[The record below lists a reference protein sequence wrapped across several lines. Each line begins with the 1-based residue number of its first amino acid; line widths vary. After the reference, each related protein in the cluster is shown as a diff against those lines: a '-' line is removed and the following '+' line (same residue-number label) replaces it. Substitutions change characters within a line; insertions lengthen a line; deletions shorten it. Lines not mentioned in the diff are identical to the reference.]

1 MTVGAFRSLR
11 SLPGLVGMLL
21 VAIYLSSYLS
31 NPAVPGNAGRFP
43 LGWWGWWDQSQ
54 YLLSARSLA
63 RGDLLPGHHW
73 YPLGYAMLGAPFTL
87 LSRLH
92 PFLVPDLGCL
102 LLSYVAFLAFAR
114 CVGLSAAW
122 GALSFL
128 LASCGSEALRNVWA
142 EPWNTSLSSVLIWWL
157 LALTALQR
165 TGPEAGGR
173 IRQRRFLILGAL
185 AAAVPFVRPT
195 DGLLVVV
202 WAGGAAT
209 LALRDRALHPRD
221 LAALALGAVAVLL
234 PEAALWLG
242 VYGVHESRYMINSRL
257 LGFAFDSAGWKTY
270 LLLSTPR
277 PWFPY
282 GAGIVQRLPWVMPG
296 LAGMLAI
303 PFIARGPSRGLL
315 GLMAAMIV
323 AYCLL
328 FFCYVD
334 LSPSGFWRYNNIH
347 YFKWT
352 LPGLVLLGVML
363 LRALAFGPRRAVLAA
378 TVAVLLLV
386 DMRLVPHQATET
398 QPAWMIQI
406 PGPVPRFDE
415 AYFGTITLRDARG
428 PIRPLRDF
436 RALPD
441 PEGCS
446 LNALRR
452 PFAGAGTGGGLG
464 HWPDGP
470 VGPAG
475 HRWSRGLSLRLPCW
489 LPCWLHACPRPP

>member
-1 MTVGAFRSLR
+1 MTVPLFRSLR
-11 SLPGLVGMLL
+11 SLPGLVGVLL
-21 VAIYLSSYLS
+21 VAVYLLSYRS
-31 NPAVPGNAGRFP
+31 NPAVPGNTGHFP

-63 RGDLLPGHHW
+63 HGDLLPAHHW
-73 YPLGYAMLGAPFTL
+73 YPLGYAVLGAPFTL

-92 PFLVPDLGCL
+92 PFLLPDLGCL
-102 LLSYVAFLAFAR
+102 LLSYVAFLVFAR

-128 LASCGSEALRNVWA
+128 LATCGSEALRNVWA
-142 EPWNTSLSSVLIWWL
+142 EPWSTSLSSALIWWL
-157 LALTALQR
+157 LALTALQLTR
-165 TGPEAGGR
+165 PEAGKR
-173 IRQRRFLILGAL
+173 IRLRRFLILGAL
-185 AAAVPFVRPT
+185 AAVVPFVRPT

-202 WAGGAAT
+202 WAVGAA
-209 LALRDRALHPRD
+209 LPALRERAVRRGD
-221 LAALALGAVAVLL
+221 LAALVLGAMAVLL
-234 PEAALWLG
+234 PETALWLG
-242 VYGVHESRYMINSRL
+242 VHGAHESQYMIRSQV

-270 LLLSTPR
+270 LLLSTPY

-303 PFIARGPSRGLL
+303 PFILRGLPRALL

-323 AYCLL
+323 AYCFL

-334 LSPSGFWRYNNIH
+334 LIPPGLWRYNNIH

-352 LPGLVLLGVML
+352 LPGLVLLGMIL
-363 LRALAFGPRRAVLAA
+363 LRALAFGPRRPALAA
-378 TVAVLLLV
+378 AVAVLLLADLRV
-386 DMRLVPHQATET
+386 VPRRATEA

-406 PGPVPRFDE
+406 PGPVPGFDE

-428 PIRPLRDF
+428 PMQPIRDF

-441 PEGCS
+441 QQGWRLVA
-446 LNALRR
+446 LNR
-452 PFAGAGTGGGLG
+452 PFASAVVVGGLG

-470 VGPAG
+470 VGPAA
-475 HRWSRGLSLRLPCW
+475 HRWSRGLSLRLP
-489 LPCWLHACPRPP
+489 

>member
-1 MTVGAFRSLR
+1 MTVPAFRSLR

-21 VAIYLSSYLS
+21 VAVYLSSYLS

-63 RGDLLPGHHW
+63 HGDLLPGHHW
-73 YPLGYAMLGAPFTL
+73 YPLGYAVLGAPFTL

-102 LLSYVAFLAFAR
+102 LLSYLAFLAFAR

-122 GALSFL
+122 GAPSFL
-128 LASCGSEALRNVWA
+128 LATCGSEALRNVWA
-142 EPWNTSLSSVLIWWL
+142 EPWNTSLSSALIWWL
-157 LALTALQR
+157 LALTALHL
-165 TGPEAGGR
+165 TGPEAAGR
-173 IRQRRFLILGAL
+173 VRLRRFLALGAL
-185 AAAVPFVRPT
+185 AAAVPFTRPT
-195 DGLLVVV
+195 DGLLVAV
-202 WAGGAAT
+202 WASGASV
-209 LALRDRALHPRD
+209 LASRERAVRLPD
-221 LAALALGAVAVLL
+221 LAALALGAVVVLL

-242 VYGVHESRYMINSRL
+242 VHGAHESQYMINSRG

-282 GAGIVQRLPWVMPG
+282 GAGIVQRLPWVLPG

-303 PFIARGPSRGLL
+303 PFIARGLPRGLL
-315 GLMAAMIV
+315 ALMAAMIV

-334 LSPSGFWRYNNIH
+334 LIPPGLWRYNNIH

-352 LPGLVLLGVML
+352 LPGLVLLGVTL
-363 LRALAFGPRRAVLAA
+363 LRALAAGPRRPALAA
-378 TVAVLLLV
+378 AVGVVLLA
-386 DMRLVPHQATET
+386 DIRLSPQPAAAA

-406 PGPVPRFDE
+406 PGPVPGFDE
-415 AYFGTITLRDARG
+415 AYFGAVTLRDARG
-428 PIRPLRDF
+428 PMRPVRDF

-441 PEGCS
+441 QQGWR
-446 LNALRR
+446 LVALRR
-452 PFAGAGTGGGLG
+452 PFAGAVTVGGLG

-470 VGPAG
+470 VGPAA

-489 LPCWLHACPRPP
+489 LRACPRLP